1 MNEKD
6 VEKVVD
12 ATLGALSSQEND
24 SNANQLILLT
34 IGDQTPLPVPITS
47 TIPSNIMT
55 LDILALEYS
64 MYRRNQV
71 RMGSGSERHGPLPSL
86 YALLQMLQIPT
97 SPYVPLG
104 NAGNEA
110 FYTLMAFQ
118 AMMMGNIRFPKVLVR
133 HAPALPHGPYPVQQ
147 GPPHHS
153 YSMPPMM
160 PYGSYIPQ
168 PAPSDSR
175 GQSSFLRPDAP
186 PSMRRSSD
194 NPRPRP
200 NSLANS
206 HARQTTTGVPTMSR
220 SQTVFWDD
228 SEFAAGDA
236 PQAGTWDDPVR
247 GRLPLPAFK
256 GIPSS
261 RSISWDDPSN
271 ELSGP
276 PPPVRQDS
284 SNASSPARL
293 PQRNSASASSLR
305 LAEPRSQEQS
315 TEDMG
320 AAKDVKAGKE
330 KKNGKENKPK
340 LKSEKSVKDIAG
352 ALARFWVG

>member
-1 MNEKD
+1 
-6 VEKVVD
+6 
-12 ATLGALSSQEND
+12 
-24 SNANQLILLT
+24 
-34 IGDQTPLPVPITS
+34 
-47 TIPSNIMT
+47 
-55 LDILALEYS
+55 
-64 MYRRNQV
+64 MYRRNQT
-71 RMGSGSERHGPLPSL
+71 RTGSGSERHGPLPSL
-86 YALLQMLQIPT
+86 YALLQVLQIPI
-97 SPYVPLG
+97 SPYAPLG

-118 AMMMGNIRFPKVLVR
+118 TMMMGNIRFPGVLVR
-133 HAPALPHGPYPVQQ
+133 QAPALQHGSYSGQQ
-147 GPPHHS
+147 GPPQHS

-160 PYGSYIPQ
+160 PYGSYMPP
-168 PAPSDSR
+168 PALSDSR
-175 GQSSFLRPDAP
+175 RQSSSSFLRPEAP

-200 NSLANS
+200 SSLANS

-228 SEFAAGDA
+228 SEFAAENA
-236 PQAGTWDDPVR
+236 PQAGTSDDPVR
-247 GRLPLPAFK
+247 GRLPPPAFK

-261 RSISWDDPSN
+261 RSISWDDSSN
-271 ELSGP
+271 EMSGP

-305 LAEPRSQEQS
+305 LGEPRSQEQS
-315 TEDMG
+315 SDDVR
-320 AAKDVKAGKE
+320 AAKDVKPGKD

>member
-1 MNEKD
+1 
-6 VEKVVD
+6 
-12 ATLGALSSQEND
+12 
-24 SNANQLILLT
+24 
-34 IGDQTPLPVPITS
+34 
-47 TIPSNIMT
+47 
-55 LDILALEYS
+55 
-64 MYRRNQV
+64 
-71 RMGSGSERHGPLPSL
+71 
-86 YALLQMLQIPT
+86 
-97 SPYVPLG
+97 
-104 NAGNEA
+104 
-110 FYTLMAFQ
+110 
-118 AMMMGNIRFPKVLVR
+118 MMMGNIRFPKVLVR

-147 GPPHHS
+147 GPAHHS

-247 GRLPLPAFK
+247 GRLPPPAFK

-261 RSISWDDPSN
+261 RSISWDDSSN
-271 ELSGP
+271 EQVASMP
-276 PPPVRQDS
+276 PLRQGS
-284 SNASSPARL
+284 SNASSPAR
-293 PQRNSASASSLR
+293 PSQRNSASASSLR
-305 LAEPRSQEQS
+305 LAEPRSQDQS
-315 TEDMG
+315 LENTGSSNEARAQG
-320 AAKDVKAGKE
+320 KKSGKE
-330 KKNGKENKPK
+330 PKAK